1 MKLSGYRSLAA
12 SSLLLVSLVAQASTR
27 PQYGGTL
34 HVSVR
39 EAPMSLN
46 PADIAQSDSLTQR
59 NVWPLIFE
67 TLITSSD
74 TGRLRPGLAT
84 LWQAANGNQ
93 RWQFHLRNDVKFHD
107 GTTLTPAS
115 AATSLRSANP
125 SWKIVSDAESIII
138 TCDVPCSHLPEELAL
153 SRNAIVKKSDDG
165 KLNGTG
171 PFHILDWQ
179 PGKKLLLGAEENY
192 RGGRAFLDA
201 IEIEFGK
208 SYREQLVALEL
219 GKAELIEVSAEQS
232 HRAFLASHRSAISE
246 PIELVALLFSRDAQ
260 SPEEKSLREALALS
274 IERASMGSVI
284 LQNTGQSATSILP
297 NWMSGYAFAFSA
309 EADLPRARHLREEA
323 RAASPWTITYDA
335 TDPIST
341 ALAERVALNARD
353 AGLQLQPTKSAAA
366 DLRVVRIPL
375 PSNPAIALA
384 DVAAAANQS
393 PPEIPGNSVED
404 LYSAER
410 ELLATQKLI
419 PLFHLPVVY
428 AAATALKDWSTRRDG
443 TWNLA
448 DTWLAV
454 EPSGSNKP

>member
-1 MKLSGYRSLAA
+1 MKLFGFRSVAA
-12 SSLLLVSLVAQASTR
+12 SSFLLVTLFAHASTR

-34 HVSVR
+34 HVSVH

-59 NVWPLIFE
+59 NIWPLIFE
-67 TLITSSD
+67 TLIRSSD

-107 GTTLTPAS
+107 GTSLTPAL
-115 AATSLRSANP
+115 AAASLRSANP
-125 SWKIVSDAESIII
+125 SWKIVSDGDSIII
-138 TCDVPCSHLPEELAL
+138 ACDVPCPHRPEELVL
-153 SRNAIVKKSDDG
+153 RHNAIAKTSDDS
-165 KLNGTG
+165 KPIGTG
-171 PFHILDWQ
+171 PFHIADWQ
-179 PGKKLLLGAEENY
+179 PGKKLVLGAEENY
-192 RGGRAFLDA
+192 WRGRPFFDA

-219 GKAELIEVSAEQS
+219 GKADLIEVSAEQS
-232 HRAFLASHRSAISE
+232 HRTFLASHRATSSE

-284 LQNTGQSATSILP
+284 LQNTGQPASTILP
-297 NWMSGYAFAFSA
+297 NWMSGYAFAFST

-335 TDPIST
+335 TDPIS
-341 ALAERVALNARD
+341 ASLAERVALNARD
-353 AGLQLQPTKSAAA
+353 AGLQLHPTKGTVA
-366 DLRVVRIPL
+366 DLRVVRIAL
-375 PSNPAIALA
+375 PSSPAAALA
-384 DVAAAANQS
+384 AVAAEAKLT
-393 PPEIPGNSVED
+393 PPEIPSDSAED

-428 AAATALKDWSTRRDG
+428 AATTALKDWTTRRDG
-443 TWNLA
+443 RWNLA
-448 DTWLAV
+448 DAWLAR
-454 EPSGSNKP
+454 ELSGSNNP